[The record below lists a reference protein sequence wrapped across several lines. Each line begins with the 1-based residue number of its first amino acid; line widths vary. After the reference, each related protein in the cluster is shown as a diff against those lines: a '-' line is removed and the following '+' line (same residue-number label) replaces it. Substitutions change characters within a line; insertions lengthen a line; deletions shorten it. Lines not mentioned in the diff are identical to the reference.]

1 MKKNLLKKTVAFAV
15 AAALIF
21 GGSSISA
28 FAADNG
34 NAATTPKGA
43 GGTKDSSGVAYAV
56 KDTTEGDAEFYVTG
70 DDDNTAAG
78 VKTDTATDI
87 GIWAK
92 VVEHGDLVYKVDISW
107 GAMKFEFNNQA
118 GKWNTQTHEYD
129 AAGGVSQEWTEAGF
143 IDGTNNLITVV
154 NHSNG
159 AVDATFTY
167 AHDGATNTAFN
178 TQQNREA
185 DSAVRG
191 YFFWENVH
199 AKAAAKNINDSTA
212 ATVENELAASFMLGH
227 QDATKLENYGGSAN
241 GQTLGGTEVP
251 AVTANTTGSC
261 TRNVYFTFTGKP
273 DAALMTGAITT
284 GFTKV
289 GVITVTIAPTPIV

>member
-15 AAALIF
+15 ATALIL
-21 GGSSISA
+21 GSNSIGA
-28 FAADNG
+28 FAADDG
-34 NAATTPKGA
+34 TAADAPKGDT
-43 GGTKDSSGVAYAV
+43 GTKVSSGAASALM
-56 KDTTEGDAEFYVTG
+56 DTTEGDVAFYVTG
-70 DDDNTAAG
+70 DDDNTEAG

-118 GKWNTQTHEYD
+118 GKWDTEQHKYVAD
-129 AAGGVSQEWTEAGF
+129 GGVEQEWTEDGF

-159 AVDATFTY
+159 AVDASFTY
-167 AHDGATNTAFN
+167 AHDGATDTVFN
-178 TQQNREA
+178 TEA
-185 DSAVRG
+185 NKTGTSAVRG
-191 YFFWENVH
+191 YFFWTNAQ
-199 AKAAAKNINDSTA
+199 AKTAAKNINDSTA
-212 ATVENELAASFMLGH
+212 GTVADELDTAFMLGH
-227 QDATKLENYGGSAN
+227 QDASKLENYGGSVA
-241 GQTLGGTEVP
+241 GETVEGTEVP

-261 TRNVYFTFTGKP
+261 TRDVYFTFTGKP
-273 DAALMTGAITT
+273 DPELMEGDITT

-289 GVITVTIAPTPIV
+289 GVITVTIAPTAE

>member
-21 GGSSISA
+21 GSSSISA
-28 FAADNG
+28 FAADDG
-34 NAATTPKGA
+34 TAVDAPKGDS
-43 GGTKDSSGVAYAV
+43 GTKVSSGAASALM
-56 KDTTEGDAEFYVTG
+56 DTTEGDAAFYVTG
-70 DDDNTAAG
+70 DDDNTDAG

-118 GKWNTQTHEYD
+118 GKWDTVQHKYVAD
-129 AAGGVSQEWTEAGF
+129 GGVEQEWTETGF

-191 YFFWENVH
+191 YFFWTNEL
-199 AKAAAKNINDSTA
+199 AKAAAKN
-212 ATVENELAASFMLGH
+212 
-227 QDATKLENYGGSAN
+227 
-241 GQTLGGTEVP
+241 
-251 AVTANTTGSC
+251 
-261 TRNVYFTFTGKP
+261 GK
-273 DAALMTGAITT
+273 
-284 GFTKV
+284 
-289 GVITVTIAPTPIV
+289 